1 MQSTSLNLISHFEIC
16 HQDKEK
22 EHLGPA
28 VTDDLSPFRVIAR
41 LAMTMPSGHSGGVH
55 QPRVQLKEAREAT
68 GGVVLIER
76 KLRLRLLKNQ
86 RMRAAI

>member
-1 MQSTSLNLISHFEIC
+1 
-16 HQDKEK
+16 
-22 EHLGPA
+22 
-28 VTDDLSPFRVIAR
+28 
-41 LAMTMPSGHSGGVH
+41 MTMPSGHSGGVH

-68 GGVVLIER
+68 GGVVLTER

>member
-1 MQSTSLNLISHFEIC
+1 MQPTSLNLISHFEIC
-16 HQDKEK
+16 HQTRRGASRACRDWRR
-22 EHLGPA
+22 P
-28 VTDDLSPFRVIAR
+28 PFRVIAR

-68 GGVVLIER
+68 GGVVLTER